1 MIKQEILEDWIKKLD
16 NMIDKFENNAPK
28 WISISEEIPEVGEV
42 VIVSTGNEIFTD
54 IYRGNMH
61 DEWNK
66 VDLWATSAIGAVE
79 YWMRIPDIPNIPEDE
94 NNKKKRI
101 KEDIKQWFKIESFR
115 YWFENY
121 CGKNETVEITY
132 PEFLETVQ
140 EKIDEFKQSDN
151 WRLRK

>member
-1 MIKQEILEDWIKKLD
+1 MIKQEILKEWLKKVD
-16 NMIDKFENNAPK
+16 NMIDEFENNATK

-66 VDLWATSAIGAVE
+66 VDLWAQSAIGAVE
-79 YWMRIPDIPNIPEDE
+79 YWMRIPNIPNIPEDE